1 MMPWEKIIDFRRIWR
16 ERGGWRKQMIFDFR
30 RIWRERGG
38 WRKEMIFDFRRIW
51 RERGGW
57 RKGSREAGRIST
69 MKCGIEK

>member
-1 MMPWEKIIDFRRIWR
+1 MMPWEK
-16 ERGGWRKQMIFDFR
+16 IFDFR

-51 RERGGW
+51 RERGEDGG